1 MQFPQ
6 RPKSHV
12 IEDISFQ
19 IFSEALPDDWIIREV
34 TKKDYGI
41 DCYIE
46 ICEENC
52 LKGKLFVAQL
62 KSSENIVMHGNGDKK
77 YVSCSGINPATMN
90 YWYYLPMPVFLFFVN
105 IITKDIFF
113 QDIKRFIRKNF
124 HDFIEEKL
132 STIKIPLNQKFEP
145 IDVQQNNKIL
155 NGINLFILYHK
166 EFYRSKFE
174 FMVNDFISNLEHRLN
189 VLAEHDH
196 RDCFMPIEAG
206 EPDYIELINT
216 YKSMEFLCN
225 YLNIRW
231 KLKSLSD
238 IIKEGKDMFGGDYFD
253 YELYEKQISEMGA
266 ALFPKFREVA
276 ERLNSLILDKE
287 EDYWRIIYT
296 FSWKVLQQSKNTYH
310 QGIQGDYLLDTIA
323 SYTKLIG

>member
-12 IEDISFQ
+12 IEDVSFQ

-34 TKKDYGI
+34 TKKDYGV

-46 ICEENC
+46 ICEESC
-52 LKGKLFVAQL
+52 LKGKLFIAQL
-62 KSSENIVMHGNGDKK
+62 KSSENIVIHGCGNEK
-77 YVSCSGINPATMN
+77 YVSYSGINPATMN

-124 HDFIEEKL
+124 YDFIKEGL
-132 STIKIPLNQKFEP
+132 STVKIPLDQKFMP
-145 IDVQQNNKIL
+145 INVEQNNKIL
-155 NGINLFILYHK
+155 NGIILKFLYHK
-166 EFYRSKFE
+166 EFYRSNFE

-196 RDCFMPIEAG
+196 RDCFMAIEAG

-225 YLNIRW
+225 YLNIKW
-231 KLKSLSD
+231 ELKSLSD

-253 YELYEKQISEMGA
+253 YELYEKQMSEMGA
-266 ALFPKFREVA
+266 ALFPKFKNIA
-276 ERLNSLILDKE
+276 EELSSMILDQEK
-287 EDYWRIIYT
+287 DYWQQKYF
-296 FSWKVLQQSKNTYH
+296 FSWKVLQQYYGSQQN
-310 QGIQGDYLLDTIA
+310 YLLNIIDN
-323 SYTKLIG
+323 YTNLIG

>member
-12 IEDISFQ
+12 IEDVSFQ

-34 TKKDYGI
+34 TKKDYGV

-46 ICEENC
+46 ICEESC
-52 LKGKLFVAQL
+52 LKGKLFIAQL
-62 KSSENIVMHGNGDKK
+62 KSSENIVIHGCGNEK

-90 YWYYLPMPVFLFFVN
+90 YWYNLPMPVFLFFVN

-124 HDFIEEKL
+124 YDFIKEEL
-132 STIKIPLNQKFEP
+132 STVKIPLDQKFMP
-145 IDVQQNNKIL
+145 INVEQNNKIL
-155 NGINLFILYHK
+155 NGIILKLLYHK
-166 EFYRSKFE
+166 EFDRSKFE

-196 RDCFMPIEAG
+196 RDCCMAIEAG

-216 YKSMEFLCN
+216 YNSMEFLCN
-225 YLNIRW
+225 YLNIEW
-231 KLKSLSD
+231 KLKSLPD
-238 IIKEGKDMFGGDYFD
+238 IIKEGKEMFGGDYFD
-253 YELYEKQISEMGA
+253 YELYEKQMSEMGA
-266 ALFPKFREVA
+266 ALFPKFKKIA
-276 ERLNSLILDKE
+276 EKLNSMILDKE
-287 EDYWRIIYT
+287 KDYWQQEYF
-296 FSWKVLQQSKNTYH
+296 FSWKVLQQYYGN
-310 QGIQGDYLLDTIA
+310 QQNYLLNTID
-323 SYTKLIG
+323 SYTSLIG

>member
-12 IEDISFQ
+12 IEDVSFQ

-34 TKKDYGI
+34 TKKDYGV

-46 ICEENC
+46 ICEESC
-52 LKGKLFVAQL
+52 LKGKLFIAQL
-62 KSSENIVMHGNGDKK
+62 KSSENIVIHGCGNEK

-90 YWYYLPMPVFLFFVN
+90 YWYNLPMPVFLFFVN

-124 HDFIEEKL
+124 YDFIKEEL
-132 STIKIPLNQKFEP
+132 STVKIPLDQKFMP
-145 IDVQQNNKIL
+145 INVEQNNKIL
-155 NGINLFILYHK
+155 NGIILKLLYHK
-166 EFYRSKFE
+166 EFDRSKFE

-196 RDCFMPIEAG
+196 RDCFMAIEAG

-216 YKSMEFLCN
+216 YNSMEFLCN
-225 YLNIRW
+225 YLNIEW
-231 KLKSLSD
+231 KLKSLPD
-238 IIKEGKDMFGGDYFD
+238 IIKEGKEMFGGDYFD
-253 YELYEKQISEMGA
+253 YELYEKQMSEMGA
-266 ALFPKFREVA
+266 ALFPKFKKIA
-276 ERLNSLILDKE
+276 EKLNSMILDKE
-287 EDYWRIIYT
+287 KDYWQQEYF
-296 FSWKVLQQSKNTYH
+296 FSWKVLQQYYGN
-310 QGIQGDYLLDTIA
+310 QQNYLLNTID
-323 SYTKLIG
+323 SYTSLIG

>member
-12 IEDISFQ
+12 IEDVSFQ

-34 TKKDYGI
+34 TKKDYGV

-46 ICEENC
+46 ICEESC
-52 LKGKLFVAQL
+52 LKGKLFIAQL
-62 KSSENIVMHGNGDKK
+62 KSSENIVIHGCGNEK

-90 YWYYLPMPVFLFFVN
+90 YWYNLPMPVFLFFVN

-124 HDFIEEKL
+124 YDFIKEEL
-132 STIKIPLNQKFEP
+132 STVKIPLDQKFMP
-145 IDVQQNNKIL
+145 INVEQNNNIL
-155 NGINLFILYHK
+155 NGIILKLLYHK
-166 EFYRSKFE
+166 EFDRSKFE

-196 RDCFMPIEAG
+196 RDCFMAIEAG

-216 YKSMEFLCN
+216 YNSMEFLCN
-225 YLNIRW
+225 YLNIEW
-231 KLKSLSD
+231 KLKSLPD
-238 IIKEGKDMFGGDYFD
+238 IIKEGKEMFGGDYFD
-253 YELYEKQISEMGA
+253 YELYEKQMSEMGA
-266 ALFPKFREVA
+266 ALFPKFKKIA
-276 ERLNSLILDKE
+276 EKLNSMILDKE
-287 EDYWRIIYT
+287 KDYWQQEYF
-296 FSWKVLQQSKNTYH
+296 FSWKVLQQYYGN
-310 QGIQGDYLLDTIA
+310 QQNYLLNTID
-323 SYTKLIG
+323 SYTSLIG